1 MPILKKSSINN
12 HKTEIRKKTYYKKTT
27 FEIKKEGI
35 IREHFIKKEKAKS
48 EPNIFESAN
57 DFYSKM
63 NRIEDTLL
71 ALIYKNNKIT
81 RQINQMKLIKID
93 ELKSLRSDS
102 NFIDKSKIYEEL
114 LNNYKDYNK
123 ALENKIK
130 LLIAEKENNSYTALV
145 YKKINQ
151 ILIAINKNSKKMQ
164 NYDNILLR
172 LKNLLNKKK
181 TIIKDSYI
189 FEGIIIIEHFLS
201 KLENDI
207 NNNAKKINEENII
220 GKIRYRIEKDKKMK
234 IDRHKKEEI
243 IRDLKLKKIME
254 KFNKICIT
262 SRKVPEKINFLKRN
276 KPKMKSKSKDK

>member
-1 MPILKKSSINN
+1 MPAIKKNSINN
-12 HKTEIRKKTYYKKTT
+12 HKGDIKRSYYKKTT

-35 IREHFIKKEKAKS
+35 IKEHFIKKEKSKS
-48 EPNIFESAN
+48 EPNIFESTT
-57 DFYSKM
+57 DFYNKM
-63 NRIEDTLL
+63 NGIEDALL

-93 ELKSLRSDS
+93 EIKSLKTDS
-102 NFIDKSKIYEEL
+102 NILDKTKIYEEL
-114 LNNYKDYNK
+114 LSNYKDYNK
-123 ALENKIK
+123 TLENKMK
-130 LLIAEKENNSYTALV
+130 LLIAEKENNSYITLL

-151 ILIAINKNSKKMQ
+151 ILISINKNTKKMH
-164 NYDNILLR
+164 NYENILLR

-181 TIIKDSYI
+181 IVIKDSYI

-201 KLENDI
+201 QLENDI
-207 NNNAKKINEENII
+207 YNNAKKTNEENII

-262 SRKVPEKINFLKRN
+262 SRKIPEKINFLKRN
-276 KPKMKSKSKDK
+276 KSKKKNKSKDK